1 MMSKYLLLYQ
11 RRFQR
16 HWKKMMSLI
25 ITTLQIGE
33 DQVEIGAGN
42 IIYKQ
47 ETKYKERLMYIFQPI
62 QELAKS
68 L

>member
-1 MMSKYLLLYQ
+1 
-11 RRFQR
+11 
-16 HWKKMMSLI
+16 MSLI
-25 ITTLQIGE
+25 IITLQIGE